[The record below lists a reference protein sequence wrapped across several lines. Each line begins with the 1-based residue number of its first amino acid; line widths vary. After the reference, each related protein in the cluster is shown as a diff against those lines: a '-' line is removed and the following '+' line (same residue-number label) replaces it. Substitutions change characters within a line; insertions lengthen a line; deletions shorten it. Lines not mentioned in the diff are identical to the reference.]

1 MAQLVVR
8 NLDNGVKEKLRRR
21 AARRRHSLEA
31 EVRDILSDA
40 VALWKRNSTRCCETT
55 SAAASPPSTPWRRKK
70 LRDWPRGGN
79 AGAGLSIFAT
89 LRSPVSRSHDE
100 RPWRLATYGTSTG

>member
-40 VALWKRNSTRCCETT
+40 VARPESNERHLGTRIATRFLGIGVDLDVTELRGHTAR
-55 SAAASPPSTPWRRKK
+55 AARFKK
-70 LRDWPRGGN
+70 
-79 AGAGLSIFAT
+79 
-89 LRSPVSRSHDE
+89 
-100 RPWRLATYGTSTG
+100 